1 MVCYSSCE
9 LVLVGCLCRLSIPEP
24 MDLNPL
30 EMTDYS
36 MTTLWCW
43 HYFSIRWMTVCP
55 ESSNMLSADLYFTES
70 PD

>member
-1 MVCYSSCE
+1 
-9 LVLVGCLCRLSIPEP
+9 VLVGCLCRLSIPEP
-24 MDLNPL
+24 IDLNPFL
-30 EMTDYS
+30 EMTGYS